1 MIGAPR
7 SPVRGLAALRRIAFP
22 RPARPRCE
30 LCAADIGDAH
40 EHLVDPKERRLICAC
55 SACAILFDHSAAK
68 QFRRVPRDIRRLP
81 GLRIDD
87 ALWNS
92 FGIPIGL
99 VFFYRSS
106 VTNEVLAVYPS
117 PGGPAEVEVEGDL
130 WSELLALHP
139 AVGALT
145 DDVEGLL
152 VNRIRGAQLY
162 FLVPIDECYKLN
174 GVIRS
179 HWSGFTGGD
188 QLWDDLSKFFE
199 ALEQRAIPERSTA
212 DA

>member
-22 RPARPRCE
+22 RPARERCE
-30 LCAADIGDAH
+30 LCATDIGDAH
-40 EHLVDPKERRLICAC
+40 EHLVDPQERRLMCAC

-68 QFRRVPRDIRRLP
+68 RFRRVPRDIRRLT

-87 ALWNS
+87 VLWNS
-92 FGIPIGL
+92 LGIPIGL
-99 VFFYRSS
+99 VFFFRSS

-117 PGGPAEVEVEGDL
+117 PGGPAEVAVEQDL
-130 WSELLALHP
+130 WCELVALDP
-139 AVGALT
+139 AIGALM

-152 VNRIRGAQLY
+152 VNRIRGAHLY
-162 FLVPIDECYKLN
+162 FLAPIDECYKLT

-188 QLWDDLSKFFE
+188 QLWEEMRGFFD